1 MESLDGR
8 SCRIACNHRNYT
20 FNYTIIT
27 IMIDIK
33 ELKKKTYKEVAEE
46 LEVALNEFKEELGK
60 INDAGTL
67 NKMEEELMNEQKE
80 ADEYIKNV
88 EYTLPDATEYDGERF
103 TKNAV
108 AKLVV
113 DFLNRSEVD
122 WQFTLGLFQL
132 VQLWKSKDLKTIAY
146 NEFDSTLRLLNNLKF
161 KGYTDWRNIL
171 AVNEYMKGCHEPYS
185 IDTSYLIY
193 LSQKHQAIMDRATLI
208 QKVEP
213 VNE

>member
-1 MESLDGR
+1 
-8 SCRIACNHRNYT
+8 
-20 FNYTIIT
+20 
-27 IMIDIK
+27 MIDIK

>member
-1 MESLDGR
+1 
-8 SCRIACNHRNYT
+8 
-20 FNYTIIT
+20 
-27 IMIDIK
+27 MININ
-33 ELKKKTYKEVAEE
+33 ELKTKTYKEVAEE
-46 LEVALNEFKEELGK
+46 LENALNEFKNELNK
-60 INDAGTL
+60 ITDTDTL
-67 NKMEEELMNEQKE
+67 TKMEEDLMTEQKA

-88 EYTLPDATEYDGERF
+88 EYALPDAVVYDDERF

-132 VQLWKSKDLKTIAY
+132 VQLWKSKDLKTITY
-146 NEFDSTLRLLNNLKF
+146 NEFDSTLRLLNQLKF

-193 LSQKHQAIMDRATLI
+193 LNQKHQAIMDRATLV